1 MAFFSYRGTD
11 HSGKTVEGRMEAQD
25 AGAVATRLQELGFF
39 PLGIIP
45 AVETEE
51 AGGGE
56 GASAGSSAAK
66 GRTGYTSPVNL
77 PSSWAR
83 GFLSTGLSRFPR
95 SWSMMSPSG
104 A

>member
-1 MAFFSYRGTD
+1 
-11 HSGKTVEGRMEAQD
+11 MEAQD

-51 AGGGE
+51 AE